1 MSDENITASQEKPN
15 PSSPQVRWDTSDLKS
30 SYANVCNVSSTR
42 EEMIL
47 NFGIN
52 HSWDRTLK
60 DIEIQLSHRIILSPF
75 AAKRL
80 SEILSKVVADYESKH
95 GVLKG

>member
-1 MSDENITASQEKPN
+1 MSDSKSATVQENTATPN
-15 PSSPQVRWDTSDLKS
+15 PQVRWDTSNLKS

-42 EEMIL
+42 EEVVL

-60 DIEIQLSHRIILSPF
+60 DIEIQLIHRIILSPF

-80 SEILSKVVADYESKH
+80 SEILSKVVDDYESKH
-95 GVLKG
+95 GELKG